1 MRRARTVGDELII
14 EALIRDALRW
24 EPQPD
29 VPEAEPYDPGLE
41 PEPEPEPEPRLV
53 PSSLAVEVD
62 TPAPIPQPPSAKYD
76 TPISRQVRSLASEL
90 DGVLVRMSA
99 ASVPEEDL
107 DAIAAEAA
115 SAVVAGALDSFLSAE

>member
-1 MRRARTVGDELII
+1 MGDELII

-29 VPEAEPYDPGLE
+29 VPEAEPYEPGLE
-41 PEPEPEPEPRLV
+41 PEPGPEPEPEPEPRLV

-99 ASVPEEDL
+99 ASVPEPDL
-107 DAIAAEAA
+107 DAVAAEAA
-115 SAVVAGALDSFLSAE
+115 SAVVAGALDSFL